1 MYSNAAIVSR
11 EKPTNIQAV
20 TVSVLIARQIII
32 LFLKQAYSQKSWS
45 IAIFVRRQML
55 PALPADTLKELP
67 ATTLPWS
74 VSHGGRCHFFFS
86 AIKVQKNPWNS
97 SGVKYS
103 LATLKIRR
111 STFSC
116 IAIIKV

>member
-45 IAIFVRRQML
+45 IAIFVRQQML

-74 VSHGGRCHFFFS
+74 VSRAGDFHFLFS
-86 AIKVQKNPWNS
+86 VNQSTEKTRGAPASLSTSRLNPAA
-97 SGVKYS
+97 VMT
-103 LATLKIRR
+103 A
-111 STFSC
+111 
-116 IAIIKV
+116 V